1 MIAQNEHFKML
12 TGGTNIMRK
21 IAIVLFGILS
31 MSFFVFQACE
41 DNPTGTDSGTI
52 NPSQDKGRVTVHAM
66 DTPIAGSV
74 TEVNLHV
81 KQVSI
86 HRADTSANDSTS
98 GWITI
103 ANTDTVI
110 NFLELINGETS
121 VLADT
126 LLAPGHYTQLRL
138 LLDSDNTIVVDGVEL
153 PLTIPS
159 GTQTGVKLN
168 LDFNIEANQVY
179 QVYLDF
185 NASKSIHQ
193 RGNLGNFIMRPTF
206 RVFMHDIS
214 GTISGTVSDTLGSPI
229 NHASVYAAQNGDT
242 TATLTDST
250 GQYKMILEEGT
261 YDISTELE
269 HFISVDTSYSNVEV
283 NADDEL
289 TGYDFTFI
297 Y

>member
-1 MIAQNEHFKML
+1 
-12 TGGTNIMRK
+12 MRK
-21 IAIVLFGILS
+21 IAILLFGILS
-31 MSFFVFQACE
+31 MSFLVFQGCE

-52 NPSQDKGRVTVHAM
+52 NPSQDKGRVQVHAM
-66 DTPIAGSV
+66 DTPIVGSV
-74 TEVNLHV
+74 SEVNLHV

-110 NFLELINGETS
+110 NFLELINGETT

-185 NASKSIHQ
+185 NASQSIHQ
-193 RGNLGNFIMRPTF
+193 RGNIGGFIMRPTF

-214 GTISGTVSDTLGSPI
+214 GTISGTVSDTLGDPI
-229 NHASVYAAQNGDT
+229 NHASVYAVQNTDT

-261 YDISTELE
+261 YNISAELE
-269 HFISVDTSYSNVEV
+269 HYISVDTSYSNVEV

-297 Y
+297 Q